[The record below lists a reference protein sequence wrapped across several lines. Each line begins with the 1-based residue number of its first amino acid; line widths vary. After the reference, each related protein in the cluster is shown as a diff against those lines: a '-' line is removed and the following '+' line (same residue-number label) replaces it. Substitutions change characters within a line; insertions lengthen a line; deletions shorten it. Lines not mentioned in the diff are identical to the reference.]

1 MRSTPGQRGLMTQSF
16 FCVFG
21 VSPRPAP
28 VHTYCLEDSIH
39 HHLISLASTQDPVK
53 MRTCKSK
60 QEDVKF
66 QLADRWAN
74 KRTAAFH
81 KRTSGIKIRTCASGH
96 GGGEMSIELHTLY
109 FPDRFQIVLGPEGSF
124 ASKLISLKVRLS
136 CGRGASKTGQRVSSE
151 ARGLT
156 QLSMSNTM
164 IKMTQHKAYTSV
176 QFEEETAGPEGR
188 GGHFELNSELVY
200 INHSCEPN
208 VAFELPGRWS
218 GLAEG
223 KWRLR
228 SLCDIKKGDT
238 LAFAYFSTEWD
249 MAQPFQC
256 QCGSNTC
263 VGMIRGA
270 KYMSKET
277 LNKFVLYTP

>member
-1 MRSTPGQRGLMTQSF
+1 MKG
-16 FCVFG
+16 
-21 VSPRPAP
+21 
-28 VHTYCLEDSIH
+28 DSQAH
-39 HHLISLASTQDPVK
+39 
-53 MRTCKSK
+53 
-60 QEDVKF
+60 
-66 QLADRWAN
+66 AN
-74 KRTAAFH
+74 
-81 KRTSGIKIRTCASGH
+81 I
-96 GGGEMSIELHTLY
+96 
-109 FPDRFQIVLGPEGSF
+109 
-124 ASKLISLKVRLS
+124 
-136 CGRGASKTGQRVSSE
+136 SKTEERTTLR

-228 SLCDIKKGDT
+228 SLCDIKKGDVRRLSPT
-238 LAFAYFSTEWD
+238 SYCCILTYMIHMSEGFAGPRF
-249 MAQPFQC
+249 
-256 QCGSNTC
+256 
-263 VGMIRGA
+263 R
-270 KYMSKET
+270 
-277 LNKFVLYTP
+277 LL